1 VTPQEVARLMRATLD
16 AHGLHHWLG
25 TLDRAKRRL
34 GICRYDTREISL
46 SLHHLN
52 RPDADILN
60 TIRHEV
66 AHALAG
72 RGAGH
77 GPIWKAQC
85 RITGARP
92 QRCGAVAVEVA
103 GRYVLRCTGCG
114 GTWQRHKMGARV
126 RLQILAGQRWH
137 AACGRT
143 RGRLEIQKPG
153 AAS

>member
-1 VTPQEVARLMRATLD
+1 MTPQEAAGLMRAELD
-16 AHGLHHWLG
+16 AHGLQHWLG

-77 GPIWKAQC
+77 GPLWRAQC
-85 RITGARP
+85 AVTGARP
-92 QRCGAVAVEVA
+92 QRCGAVAVEVP
-103 GRYVLRCTGCG
+103 GRYRLTCHGCHT
-114 GTWQRHKMGARV
+114 TWQRHKLAPRV
-126 RLQILAGQRWH
+126 RLQILAGQRWCGK
-137 AACGRT
+137 CGRE
-143 RGRLEIQKPG
+143 RGRLEIQVFG
-153 AAS
+153 S